1 MILPPLIMIPVILIS
16 IKLKIIPVEYS
27 KLMSLVLIIE
37 SASPSAQ
44 VIIVSISQLG
54 IPDIASNI
62 AYIYVFLYV
71 SSIFTITLWS
81 TVGISLFY

>member
-16 IKLKIIPVEYS
+16 IKLKIIPSGYS

-37 SASPSAQ
+37 SASPPAQ
-44 VIIVSISQLG
+44 VIIVSINQLG
-54 IPDIASNI
+54 IPDIASSV
-62 AYIYVFLYV
+62 AYIYVFLYII
-71 SSIFTITLWS
+71 SIFTITLWS